1 MGNSPKEYFMK
12 KNKIYV
18 LGMLAMV
25 LAFGLIL
32 TGCATNGGNT
42 DSDIPNRG
50 SSDSDVP
57 KAIKFIGDF
66 PAGFEGERLYLFPS
80 STRPDS
86 WPPVAIGWGV
96 NSEGNLRLVKW
107 YPGIARPNI
116 EDWTET
122 GRFYIL
128 MQCQPPKDP
137 SKDGSN
143 YVYSEDGINPTLVDI
158 KDAVTTID
166 NSKFIYLNDFTAG

>member
-1 MGNSPKEYFMK
+1 MK
-12 KNKIYV
+12 KNKFSV
-18 LGMLAMV
+18 LGMLV
-25 LAFGLIL
+25 ILLALGFVFV
-32 TGCATNGGNT
+32 GCVTDQNGNGG
-42 DSDIPNRG
+42 G
-50 SSDSDVP
+50 DVP
-57 KAIKFIGDF
+57 KAIKFIGNF
-66 PAGFEGERLYLFPS
+66 PQGITGEALYLFPS

-86 WPPVAIGWGV
+86 WPPVAIGGGV

-107 YPGIARPNI
+107 YPNMDWSKR

-143 YVYSEDGINPTLVDI
+143 FVYSEDGENPTLVDI
-158 KDAVTTID
+158 NDAVTTID
-166 NSKFIYLNDFTAG
+166 NSKFIWLNDFTSG